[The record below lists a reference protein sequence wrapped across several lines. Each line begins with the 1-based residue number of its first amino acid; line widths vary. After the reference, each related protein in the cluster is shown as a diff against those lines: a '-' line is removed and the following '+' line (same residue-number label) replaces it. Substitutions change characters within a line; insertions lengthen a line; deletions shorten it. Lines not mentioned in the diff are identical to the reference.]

1 MRYHWAD
8 LTNRLVDE
16 LVSATVRC
24 CWERSAFY
32 RDRLRDLGVGPG
44 DIRTADDLNRLPV
57 ILDKEAERTL
67 QERSLSEAGHPF
79 GDHLCVPLEGVV
91 AVSSTSG
98 TTGDP
103 TFYAFTAADV
113 AVTDELWARAF
124 RLGGVRPGDTV
135 LHGFGLSMFLAGV
148 PVVRA
153 LERMAARPVPVGAEP
168 GTEKLLSIARLVKPV
183 AICCTPSLA
192 EYLIE
197 KAPKVLGAPLASLQI
212 RHVFCAGEPGA
223 GLPDVR
229 ARISDG
235 FGGATVTDMLGGAHG
250 IMNASCSA
258 HAGMHILG
266 DDYSLQQ
273 LIDPES
279 GAPVELRDGAVGVRV
294 KTTLRWEAQPQL
306 RASVGDVYEIFTSRC
321 ECGLDSPR
329 VRVIGRIDDLLIVKG
344 VKLYPAAVQNLVH
357 EFAPTLTGHFR
368 IVLSGPPPK
377 VEPPLRL
384 VVESVDTGDTTTAE
398 LARRMHDRFSVTPV
412 IETVPPGSL
421 PRSTHKQKLIEVRK

>member
-1 MRYHWAD
+1 MA
-8 LTNRLVDE
+8 
-16 LVSATVRC
+16 ATVRY

-32 RDRLRDLGVGPG
+32 RERLRDVGAEPE
-44 DIRTADDLNRLPV
+44 DLQTADDLNRLPV
-57 ILDKEAERTL
+57 ILDKDGERRL
-67 QERSLSEAGHPF
+67 QERSLVEAGHPF
-79 GDHLCVPLEGVV
+79 GDHLCAPLDQVV

-103 TFYAFTAADV
+103 TFYAFTASDV

-124 RLGGVRPGDTV
+124 RLGGVRPGQTV
-135 LHGFGLSMFLAGV
+135 LHAFGLSMFLAGV

-153 LERMAARPVPVGAEP
+153 LERMGARPVPVGAEP
-168 GTEKLLSIARLVKPV
+168 GTEKLLRIARLVRPT

-192 EYLIE
+192 EYLVE
-197 KAPKVLGAPLASLQI
+197 KAPAVLGAPLASLGI
-212 RHVFCAGEPGA
+212 RHVFCAGESGA

-250 IMNASCSA
+250 IMNASCQA
-258 HAGMHILG
+258 QTGMHMLG
-266 DDYSLQQ
+266 EEFSLQQ

-279 GAPVELRDGAVGVRV
+279 GAPVEPRDGAVGVRV
-294 KTTLRWEAQPQL
+294 KTTLKWEAQPQL
-306 RASVGDVYEIFTSRC
+306 RASVGDVYEVFTSRC

-329 VRVIGRIDDLLIVKG
+329 VRVIGRVDDLLIVKG

-368 IVLSGPPPK
+368 IVLNGPPPK

-384 VVESVDTGDTTTAE
+384 VVEAVEDGDTTTAE

-421 PRSTHKQKLIEVRK
+421 PRSTHKQRLIEVRK